1 MDRLAEYFTAENYGI
16 FLNISKAEDKI
27 FSGEVEISGKAS
39 RADFIKLHSKDLV
52 INKVSAHYDDEIV
65 VLKHELIPGND
76 ELQINFINAE
86 TDKKITF
93 DSDIKIKITFNGEIT
108 DAMHGMYPCYYHED
122 DARKQLIATQFE
134 SHHAREVF
142 PCVDEPEAKAT
153 FDLTI
158 EYANGQKI
166 LANTNSTSEVI
177 GATTTTTFA
186 RTPKM
191 STYLLAFVV
200 GDLQNKTAHTKNG
213 VEVSTWSTK
222 AHGSDMLDFP
232 LGVAIKSLEF
242 YEDYFGVK
250 FPLEKCDHIALP
262 DFSSG
267 AMENWGLITYR
278 ETAMLANAK
287 SSLSSKRQIALV
299 IAHET
304 AHQWFG
310 NLVTMKWWDDLWL
323 NESFATMMEY
333 LAVDNIYPDWNIWEE
348 FAVNEAILS
357 LRRDAIDGVQSVH
370 IPVHHPDEIGTIFDG
385 AIVYAKGARLMNMLR
400 NYVGEEAFRSGL
412 ANYFE
417 KFAYQNTVG
426 DDLWQALSAASGKDV
441 GGFMNLWLKQP
452 GYPVIEADY
461 SDGKLKLSQS
471 QFFIGEGK
479 DENRVWP
486 ILLNSSNPSIPKI
499 LGEKSITIDFDLE
512 DEGLI
517 QLNQGNISHFIT
529 KYSDNLLEKILSGVE
544 SGELDAIARLQL
556 LQEVSLL
563 ARGGKI
569 SSSELVKVLRVYK
582 NESNLVV
589 WDMISILIGEL
600 KIFIDEN
607 TETEVNMK
615 RFVRELAHQ
624 QFERLGAI
632 ERAEDSEDD
641 KQLRPI
647 ILAHMLYSEDET
659 AISESLKIYQSAQ
672 NISEINAEIRSL
684 IISNKVRVQESA
696 ELIDEFIEIYTKT
709 PNADFKNDILTALSS
724 TKNPKTGEKLLNL
737 MKNPQIV
744 RPQDILHWYIYF
756 LRNLKTRNLTWQWL
770 RNNWA
775 WAEETFGGDK
785 SYNDF
790 PRYTGSVL
798 RTPEQMTE
806 FEEFFNPLKS
816 EPSLRRAIEMGEREI
831 AARIK
836 LIERDKIIVE
846 RELAKA

>member
-1 MDRLAEYFTAENYGI
+1 MDRLTDYFTPENYE
-16 FLNISKAEDKI
+16 LSLDISKAECKV
-27 FSGEVEISGKAS
+27 FSGEVEILGEALHG
-39 RADFIKLHSKDLV
+39 DFIKLHSKDLA
-52 INKVSAHYDDEIV
+52 IDDVSTLYNGEMIDLNH
-65 VLKHELIPGND
+65 KLIPEND
-76 ELQINFINAE
+76 ELQIDFVNAKTNE
-86 TDKKITF
+86 KVAVAGT
-93 DSDIKIKITFNGEIT
+93 IKIKITFSGEIT
-108 DAMHGMYPCYYHED
+108 DAMHGMYPCYYSEGD
-122 DARKQLIATQFE
+122 VRKQLIATQFE

-153 FDLTI
+153 FDLTLK
-158 EYANGQKI
+158 YVNGQKI
-166 LANTNSTSEVI
+166 LANTNPTSEVI

-200 GDLQNKTAHTKNG
+200 GDLQKKTSQTKNG
-213 VEVSTWSTK
+213 VEVSAWSTK
-222 AHGSDMLDFP
+222 VHNLDMLDFP
-232 LGVAIKSLEF
+232 LEVAVKSLEF
-242 YEDYFGVK
+242 YEDYFGIK

-310 NLVTMKWWDDLWL
+310 NLVTMRWWDDLWL

-333 LAVDNIYPDWNIWEE
+333 LAADSFYPDWNIWEE

-400 NYVGEEAFRSGL
+400 NYVGEEAFKSGL

-426 DDLWQALSAASGKDV
+426 DDLWRALSAASGKDV
-441 GGFMNLWLKQP
+441 ASFMESWLKQP
-452 GYPVIEADY
+452 GYPVVEADY
-461 SDGKLKLSQS
+461 DNGKLKLSQS

-479 DENRVWP
+479 NENRIWP
-486 ILLNSSNPSIPKI
+486 ILLNANNLNIPKI
-499 LGEKSITIDFDLE
+499 LDEELITVDLDLE
-512 DEGLI
+512 SENLI
-517 QLNQGNISHFIT
+517 QLNQGNVSHFIT
-529 KYSDNLLEKILSGVE
+529 KYSDNLLEKILAGVE
-544 SGELDAIARLQL
+544 SGDLDVISRLQL

-569 SSSELVKVLRVYK
+569 SSGELVKTLRVYK
-582 NESNLVV
+582 NESSLAV

-600 KIFIDEN
+600 KIFINEDTGAEI
-607 TETEVNMK
+607 NMK
-615 RFVRELAHQ
+615 QFVHGLAHQ

-647 ILAHMLYSEDET
+647 ILAHMLYSEDKV
-659 AISESLKIYQSAQ
+659 AISEALEIYQLAQ
-672 NISEINAEIRSL
+672 DISEINAEVRSL
-684 IISNKVRVQESA
+684 VISNKVRNQEST
-696 ELIDEFIEIYTKT
+696 ELIDELIEIYTKT
-709 PNADFKNDILTALSS
+709 PNVDLKDDILAALSS
-724 TKNPKTGEKLLNL
+724 TKNPETGKKMLAL

-744 RPQDILHWYIYF
+744 RPQDLLRWYIYL
-756 LRNLKTRNLTWQWL
+756 LRNLKTRDLTWQWL
-770 RNNWA
+770 RNNWQ
-775 WAEETFGGDK
+775 WAEEIFGGDK

-798 RTPEQMTE
+798 RTPEQMAE
-806 FEEFFNPLKS
+806 FEEFFSPLKS
-816 EPSLRRAIEMGEREI
+816 EPSLQRAIEMGEREI
-831 AARIK
+831 AARVE
-836 LIERDKIIVE
+836 LIARDKLAVE
-846 RELAKA
+846 RELAK